1 MVLPWE
7 RRSPAVDVGEVT
19 ATAEGTLRLRKKG
32 TTHTSQRPT
41 ITASTTELFREKSTS

>member
-1 MVLPWE
+1 
-7 RRSPAVDVGEVT
+7 VGEV
-19 ATAEGTLRLRKKG
+19 AGVAEDALRLRKKG